1 MRTNQT
7 VFGFA
12 ALAATCLLTAPAAAQ
27 TAAQTDEKTD
37 AEIGLEVESF
47 ALMCISSYIG
57 QTVDQGKKVPELPD
71 NHPIFFWRDIS
82 EMIAESN
89 KRDWDADRTIVVE
102 YNISR
107 RRLLGNEYMTAEDN
121 KIIENCEKVQKAI
134 EADEAAPAKK

>member
-27 TAAQTDEKTD
+27 TDKKTD

-57 QTVDQGKKVPELPD
+57 QTVDLGKKVPELPD
-71 NHPIFFWRDIS
+71 SHPIFFWRDIS
-82 EMIAESN
+82 ELTAESN

-107 RRLLGNEYMTAEDN
+107 RRLLGDEYMTAEDN
-121 KIIENCEKVQKAI
+121 KIIENCEMVQKAI